1 MFFKSPKGLTAHLVQ
16 HYLPKIEE
24 RYLSVLSACPYCEY
38 QHASRPHLLH
48 HIVVNH
54 KKLAEFV
61 PPEVRQMLKD
71 SGVFDQIPGMNGQPQ
86 IRAPP
91 PLQPR
96 HHLLQ
101 QTQNVPAHPA
111 FQTFGQTDVRKTCP
125 GCDQAFG
132 IQSSLNRH
140 ISNVHIK
147 NELLQNCN
155 PNTMQCKLC
164 PGVFKDV
171 RTLVTHVGISH
182 GFIKRFIQMEN
193 QRKKTMG
200 ANHPSVQAAAQRAQN
215 AQRFGAPQTAEHV
228 NFICPICNKTGF
240 PTWTTWKKHI
250 FHHMSTKIR
259 GHYENIGKDCPICG
273 KHFESFG
280 QNTLHVAVIHNK
292 VFNFLPAEMRMELK
306 RAGLTSNKNKR
317 QINCPLCPEEK
328 GIFGEMT
335 FKQHLYSHCQDR
347 VRRAYAKHGRQCM
360 FCRFVATDVET
371 TVQHIAIYHN
381 KVAEFLPQEVLDS
394 LKSSGVNLQAE
405 SGNAAGG
412 IGSPDK
418 KSSGMGMPAG
428 ISLLRG
434 NSSSPASQSPFSFPN
449 GSISLTRVS
458 GSGGSGNTSTPKAA
472 TASIHPALQPSPIFV
487 KEKPMIYR

>member
-1 MFFKSPKGLTAHLVQ
+1 MR
-16 HYLPKIEE
+16 LP
-24 RYLSVLSACPYCEY
+24 
-38 QHASRPHLLH
+38 
-48 HIVVNH
+48 
-54 KKLAEFV
+54 
-61 PPEVRQMLKD
+61 
-71 SGVFDQIPGMNGQPQ
+71 
-86 IRAPP
+86 PP
-91 PLQPR
+91 PLQSRLGLMP
-96 HHLLQ
+96 
-101 QTQNVPAHPA
+101 QTQNISPHPA

-155 PNTMQCKLC
+155 PSTMQCKLC

-182 GFIKRFIQMEN
+182 GFIKRFIQMET

-215 AQRFGAPQTAEHV
+215 SQRFGAPSTSEHV

-292 VFNFLPAEMRMELK
+292 VFNFLPPEMRIALK
-306 RAGLTSNKNKR
+306 KAGLTSNKNKR

-360 FCRFVATDVET
+360 FCRFMATDVET

-381 KVAEFLPQEVLDS
+381 KVAEFLPQEVLDT
-394 LKSSGVNLQAE
+394 LKSSGVNLQSDGGGGGAV
-405 SGNAAGG
+405 GNMEVKPLMAGMNKASPAAAAAGG
-412 IGSPDK
+412 SAMGS
-418 KSSGMGMPAG
+418 GV
-428 ISLLRG
+428 SLLRG
-434 NSSSPASQSPFSFPN
+434 KTPPSNQGAGNSFSFAN

-458 GSGGSGNTSTPKAA
+458 NNATSTPKA
-472 TASIHPALQPSPIFV
+472 TAAAGTMHPALQQSPMFI
-487 KEKPMIYR
+487 KEKPLIYR